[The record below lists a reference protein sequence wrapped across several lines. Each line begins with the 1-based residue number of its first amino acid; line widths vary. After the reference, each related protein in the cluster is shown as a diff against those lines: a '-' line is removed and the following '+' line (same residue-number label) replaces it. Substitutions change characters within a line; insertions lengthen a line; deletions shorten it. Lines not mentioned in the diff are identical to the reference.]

1 MEDDRR
7 RECQQ
12 EFNRIW
18 EQLDKGEKNFD
29 SLKGKDVEHDL
40 DIREIKTQITHLVQ
54 SMSGL
59 TKALWGIVISVCG
72 VGVGFIVWY
81 IQAIGG

>member
-1 MEDDRR
+1 MEGDRR
-7 RECQQ
+7 KECQQ
-12 EFNRIW
+12 EFDRIW
-18 EQLDKGEKNFD
+18 DRLGAGDKVFEK
-29 SLKGKDVEHDL
+29 LKDKESQQDL

-72 VGVGFIVWY
+72 VGIGFIIWF
-81 IQAIGG
+81 IQAKGG